1 MDLLEKF
8 DAVKIMPNARI
19 PEADRLFCETHQRA
33 YETARSCF
41 TEMLYMWD
49 DILSV
54 QKEILSEVET
64 DSGRLHA
71 YLPKSGSFDISSD
84 AFHKHITSLHHSFIQ
99 NVVVHFNKKYH
110 MTLDSSTVSESLLPR
125 EPDIKHGNWKQEKE
139 AIEEYQDKLESLI
152 LRYEDIIDLLFVQL
166 NGHTFQEQAIFE
178 LKNKCHGAV
187 WSSSQNPE
195 FELKKD
201 TLRLTSFACSYSNW
215 YSSRPWEL
223 SEGTKNVLR
232 GIAHYETGTFS
243 IYPQSLSD
251 LLAEYRIDNDV
262 IPFSGCEK
270 VKQLKMFKNRRV
282 DIKFTTAG
290 YASQFVSEYLGL
302 VY

>member
-49 DILSV
+49 DILS
-54 QKEILSEVET
+54 VET

-139 AIEEYQDKLESLI
+139 ALYGRLLI
-152 LRYEDIIDLLFVQL
+152 NAAR
-166 NGHTFQEQAIFE
+166 
-178 LKNKCHGAV
+178 
-187 WSSSQNPE
+187 
-195 FELKKD
+195 
-201 TLRLTSFACSYSNW
+201 
-215 YSSRPWEL
+215 
-223 SEGTKNVLR
+223 
-232 GIAHYETGTFS
+232 
-243 IYPQSLSD
+243 
-251 LLAEYRIDNDV
+251 
-262 IPFSGCEK
+262 
-270 VKQLKMFKNRRV
+270 
-282 DIKFTTAG
+282 
-290 YASQFVSEYLGL
+290 
-302 VY
+302 